1 MSSFELRK
9 TTQAES
15 TTEKKYHLIQI
26 TNDNFDSLGAKG
38 IESKA
43 VTTTLTRGKTLAE
56 LAKELQLNFF
66 LVSYTDLLGGT
77 RAKLVP
83 AAKIASVE
91 SDGAFFAPFASN
103 LGLGPDA
110 HDIAAVPDPDS
121 LIVLPWQPNVGWL
134 ASDVYL
140 DGEPFAAA
148 PRVILKQV
156 LKQCV
161 DLGYSYK
168 TGVEAEFF
176 LLKQNDRGYQV
187 ADAMD
192 TAVRPCYDQMNLMRQ
207 FNFISTV
214 VGYLE
219 QLGWEPYQ
227 CDHEDANGQFEI
239 NWTYNDALVTSDRHV
254 FFKYMVKTLAERNGL
269 LATFMPKPF
278 SQLTG
283 NGAHVHMSLW
293 TDGANVFAD
302 SAEEMGL
309 SNLAYEFLGGVLA
322 HGRGLSALCNPTI
335 NSYRRLGAAMTTSGS
350 TWSPRYISYGGNNR
364 THMIRIP
371 EGGRFECRLLDGST
385 NLYLALAGILAAGL
399 EGMEMHIKPGKRLD
413 ENMFVRGS
421 EFPELQTLP
430 SSLLEALQYLEQ
442 DALLMA
448 TLGEQGAKTFLDFKY
463 QEWNTHNAQ
472 VTAWELEQYI
482 NC

>member
-1 MSSFELRK
+1 M
-9 TTQAES
+9 T
-15 TTEKKYHLIQI
+15 TTE
-26 TNDNFDSLGAKG
+26 A
-38 IESKA
+38 
-43 VTTTLTRGKTLAE
+43 RGKTLAE
-56 LAKELQLNFF
+56 LAKELQLDFF

-83 AAKIASVE
+83 AAKIAAVE

-110 HDIAAVPDPDS
+110 HDIAAVPDPNS
-121 LIVLPWQPNVGWL
+121 LIVLPWQTNVGWL

-148 PRVILKQV
+148 PRVIFQQILQQCKQ
-156 LKQCV
+156 
-161 DLGYSYK
+161 LGYSYK

-176 LLKQNDRGYQV
+176 LLKQNDREYQI
-187 ADAMD
+187 ADTMD
-192 TAVRPCYDQMNLMRQ
+192 TATRPCYDQLNLMRQ
-207 FNFISTV
+207 FDFISTV

-254 FFKYMVKTLAERNGL
+254 FFKYMVKTLAEQRGL
-269 LATFMPKPF
+269 TATFMPKPF

-293 TDGANVFAD
+293 SEEANVFAD
-302 SAEEMGL
+302 SADELGL
-309 SNLAYEFLGGVLA
+309 SKLAYEFLGGVLA
-322 HGRGLSALCNPTI
+322 HGQGLTALCNPTI
-335 NSYRRLGAAMTTSGS
+335 NSYRRLGATMTASGS

-371 EGGRFECRLLDGST
+371 EGGRFECRLVDGAA

-399 EGMEMHIKPGKRLD
+399 EGMEKHLQAGKRLD
-413 ENMFVRGS
+413 ENMFVRGL
-421 EFPELQTLP
+421 EFPGLQTLP
-430 SSLLEALQYLEQ
+430 TSLLEALQCLEQ
-442 DALLMA
+442 DVLLMNI
-448 TLGEQGAKTFLDFKY
+448 LGEQAARTFLDFKY
-463 QEWNTHNAQ
+463 QEWNTHNAE
-472 VTAWELEQYI
+472 VTDWERTQYI